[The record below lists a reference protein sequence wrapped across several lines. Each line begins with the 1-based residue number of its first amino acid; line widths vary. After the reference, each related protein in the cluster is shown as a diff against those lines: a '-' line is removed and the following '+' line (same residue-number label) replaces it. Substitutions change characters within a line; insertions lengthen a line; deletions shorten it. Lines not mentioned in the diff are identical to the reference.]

1 MDFIDTGFLE
11 DDEIKLV
18 LEKFKEADP
27 ERKRVPAYCFLI
39 CDKQGNKIGS
49 CDLKTGYTKE
59 LYYSGHIAYEI
70 DERYRGHHYAAKACR
85 LLFRLAKTLGMDHV
99 FITCNPGNLASRNTC
114 EYLGGKLIEIAE
126 LPEDH
131 ELRTE
136 SGHTHECIFFF
147 TM

>member
-59 LYYSGHIAYEI
+59 LYYSKSRLMRQLTNKTAK
-70 DERYRGHHYAAKACR
+70 HY
-85 LLFRLAKTLGMDHV
+85 
-99 FITCNPGNLASRNTC
+99 
-114 EYLGGKLIEIAE
+114 
-126 LPEDH
+126 
-131 ELRTE
+131 
-136 SGHTHECIFFF
+136 
-147 TM
+147 